1 MIPIK
6 ELTGM
11 ILAGGEGRR
20 MGGRDKGLEP
30 FAGLPLVGHVVKRL
44 EGQVAELL
52 INANRNADA
61 YQFFADRVIADL
73 LMDDGAEE
81 GFKGPL
87 MGIYSGLR
95 AAKTPWLLVVPCDSP
110 ALPDDLVARMVAG
123 IASESSDCDIAVAF
137 DGERLHPVVALLRTS
152 LADDLAA
159 TLAEGERKIDR
170 WYARHTWC
178 RVDMSDCPEAFA
190 NLNTEEEKMRL
201 EAALENDANAKKKT
215 T

>member
-1 MIPIK
+1 MIAK
-6 ELTGM
+6 YDLTGM

-30 FAGLPLVGHVVKRL
+30 FADLPLVAHTVKRFDGHVH
-44 EGQVAELL
+44 ELM
-52 INANRNADA
+52 INANRNSDA
-61 YQFFADRVIADL
+61 YALFADRVIED
-73 LMDDGAEE
+73 AEG

-95 AAKTPWLLVVPCDSP
+95 AAQTPWLLVAPCDSP
-110 ALPDDLVARMVAG
+110 ALPHDLVARMVAG
-123 IASESSDCDIAVAF
+123 ITQAGVEHDIAVAF

-170 WYARHTWC
+170 WYARHAWC

-190 NLNTEEEKMRL
+190 NLNTEEEKARL
-201 EAALENDANAKKKT
+201 ELALT
-215 T
+215 TPSQETP

>member
-1 MIPIK
+1 MIAK
-6 ELTGM
+6 YDLTGM

-30 FAGLPLVGHVVKRL
+30 FAGLPLVAHTVKRFDGHVH
-44 EGQVAELL
+44 ELM
-52 INANRNADA
+52 INANRNSDA
-61 YQFFADRVIADL
+61 YALFADRVIED
-73 LMDDGAEE
+73 AEG

-95 AAKTPWLLVVPCDSP
+95 AAQTPWLLVAPCDSP
-110 ALPDDLVARMVAG
+110 ALPHNLVARMVAG
-123 IASESSDCDIAVAF
+123 ITQAGVEHDIAVAF

-170 WYARHTWC
+170 WYARHAWC

-190 NLNTEEEKMRL
+190 NLNTEEEKARL
-201 EAALENDANAKKKT
+201 ELALT
-215 T
+215 TPSQETP

>member
-1 MIPIK
+1 MIAK
-6 ELTGM
+6 HDLTGM

-30 FAGLPLVGHVVKRL
+30 FAGLPLVAHTVKRFD
-44 EGQVAELL
+44 GQVQELM
-52 INANRNADA
+52 INANRNSDA
-61 YQFFADRVIADL
+61 YALFADRVIED
-73 LMDDGAEE
+73 AEG

-95 AAKTPWLLVVPCDSP
+95 AAQTPWLLVAPCDSP
-110 ALPDDLVARMVAG
+110 ALPHDLVTRMVAG
-123 IASESSDCDIAVAF
+123 ITQEGVEHDIAVAF

-159 TLAEGERKIDR
+159 TLAAGERKIDR
-170 WYARHTWC
+170 WYARHAWC

-190 NLNTEEEKMRL
+190 NLNTEEEKARL
-201 EAALENDANAKKKT
+201 ELALT
-215 T
+215 TPSQETP

>member
-1 MIPIK
+1 MIAK
-6 ELTGM
+6 YDLTGM

-30 FAGLPLVGHVVKRL
+30 FAGLPLVAHTVKRFDGHVH
-44 EGQVAELL
+44 ELM
-52 INANRNADA
+52 INANRNGDA
-61 YQFFADRVIADL
+61 YALFADRVIAD
-73 LMDDGAEE
+73 AEG

-95 AAKTPWLLVVPCDSP
+95 AARTPWLLVAPCDSP
-110 ALPDDLVARMVAG
+110 ALPHDLVARMVAG
-123 IASESSDCDIAVAF
+123 IVTQDGEHDIAVAF

-190 NLNTEEEKMRL
+190 NLNTEEEKARL
-201 EAALENDANAKKKT
+201 EQALATSSRET
-215 T
+215 P